1 MTGAPEEVLEGV
13 IDKAKMES
21 YGVTLSDI
29 YNSVASNNL
38 IIPGGKQDTGRGSLI
53 LKYQA

>member
-29 YNSVASNNL
+29 YNRL
-38 IIPGGKQDTGRGSLI
+38 
-53 LKYQA
+53 QAQFDYS